1 MTTEELLMRAKGQ
14 LEGRDAEFPCKETCK
29 AIIDLGRERD
39 TAIEE
44 RNVMSKGKDYARDE
58 NCKLLEKMTALESEL
73 AKEKEASSKY
83 RFMNGVAFDFIRE
96 VASGE
101 SGDGKVVAK
110 RLFDL
115 HKDDL
120 GIRLMRCHCVN
131 GESEAKAMFSE
142 WCRKNAVSYTPE
154 KFIEWLLSFV

>member
-1 MTTEELLMRAKGQ
+1 MTTEELLLRAKGQ
-14 LEGRDAEFPCKETCK
+14 LEGRDAEFPCKETCR
-29 AIIDLGRERD
+29 AILDLGRERD
-39 TAIEE
+39 TAREE
-44 RNVMSKGKDYARDE
+44 RNVMSKGKEYASDE
-58 NCKLLEKMTALESEL
+58 NKRLTDKVAALESEL
-73 AKEKEASSKY
+73 AKEKDASSKF

-101 SGDGKVVAK
+101 YGDGKVVAK

-131 GESEAKAMFSE
+131 GELEAKAMFSE
-142 WCRKNAVSYTPE
+142 WCRKNAVSYNPE
-154 KFIEWLLSFV
+154 KFIEWLLSTV